1 MATFEE
7 ARANSLRIYFGP
19 GKKEP
24 LDHGIFNFM
33 KQKMRL
39 NPNSLLS
46 MYKESKENCVYI
58 KFKTEEM
65 LTNTLLDLP
74 ESMDFEYNKYE
85 STKVT
90 FSSASTV
97 FKYVRIFNLPP
108 EISDQEISTVMSK
121 FGVIQ
126 RMVRERYAPETG
138 FPIWSSVR
146 GVHME
151 IKQDIPAT
159 IHVRNFQ
166 ARVYYD
172 GLQNKCFICGSKDH
186 VKVNCPKK
194 SKVNQR
200 MEQNGSL
207 SYSAVT
213 AKPPLWLG
221 RGSTHKAGESGGEGQ
236 MVVLNNFFGPAKP
249 SLLVP
254 PKLPEVPS
262 AVKPIVQAGVGS
274 SSVEQIVLPMSEPD
288 AEMKET
294 TTAEG
299 VLTGGGVSSLAV
311 PIVTDG
317 AVKEAQGEEE
327 FQLVQGRKK
336 KRKEEMRSLSAD
348 APAKPG
354 SGMIF
359 IPPSNLSAAQSME
372 TRGRSKKKE
381 DNKER
386 SRSRS
391 LRDRDTEGKGDTR
404 GKGDVKGKDKLGGNG
419 EGEGV
424 DANLEEN
431 L

>member
-85 STKVT
+85 ST
-90 FSSASTV
+90 
-97 FKYVRIFNLPP
+97 
-108 EISDQEISTVMSK
+108 
-121 FGVIQ
+121 
-126 RMVRERYAPETG
+126 
-138 FPIWSSVR
+138 
-146 GVHME
+146 
-151 IKQDIPAT
+151 
-159 IHVRNFQ
+159 
-166 ARVYYD
+166 
-172 GLQNKCFICGSKDH
+172 
-186 VKVNCPKK
+186 K

-311 PIVTDG
+311 PIATDG

-404 GKGDVKGKDKLGGNG
+404 GKGDVKGKGDTRGKKDVKGNG
-419 EGEGV
+419 EKEGV